1 MKKKSMS
8 SKKDAQVIVLLTGTT
23 LIATIEEVTNELG
36 EPDCRLIEPYVVTP
50 EGTVEPWLLNVT
62 NQNEVMISSDKI
74 LTLVDPK
81 TPLLA
86 KYEAVFD

>member
-74 LTLVDPK
+74 LTLVEPK

-86 KYEAVFD
+86 KYESVFD

>member
-1 MKKKSMS
+1 M
-8 SKKDAQVIVLLTGTT
+8 VIVLVNGMK
-23 LIATIEEVTNELG
+23 LIATLEEVSTELG
-36 EPDCRLIEPYVVTP
+36 EPDCKLIEPYIIT
-50 EGTVEPWLLNVT
+50 EHDTLEPWLLNIT

-81 TPLLA
+81 TTLLA